1 MQGNPQSV
9 RYTVYQLIDALMT
22 RARPALKRMGK
33 EFISGYCALAEGE
46 KDPRNL
52 MLSFGMVY
60 VILVEFEID
69 QNVEV
74 SSGDR
79 TSLRFDLT
87 ADRVRLSRR
96 YRISLTSRSVTFR

>member
-1 MQGNPQSV
+1 MQGNPQAV

-60 VILVEFEID
+60 VILVEFVID
-69 QNVEV
+69 ENVEV
-74 SSGDR
+74 GR
-79 TSLRFDLT
+79 Q
-87 ADRVRLSRR
+87 AE
-96 YRISLTSRSVTFR
+96 